1 MSNQI
6 TKIKAVNIEKFR
18 GLNNVSIN
26 FGERITIICGKNGTS
41 KSTILGIVAQMFNFE
56 TDYTKLDPV
65 TNQPIDLRG
74 FKNLAGKPFIS
85 QFKEHFRLSKKFDL
99 TGTMKTG
106 VHIYD
111 GAEKKELK
119 NLELGLYLRTNPNTQ
134 NPSIRATVRNNT
146 TTNGASD
153 SRKITHP
160 VAFLSLKRLTP
171 ITDRIKYEVTD
182 IQEFM
187 EENKG
192 SFMHDSLH
200 ILGRR
205 GGESQLTQ
213 TTGTIDSMVVSG
225 ENYDHESVSVG
236 EDNIG
241 QILQAVYSFK
251 KLKQE
256 YADYHGGIILID
268 EVDAG
273 LFPAAQRRLIER
285 LVKFSK
291 HLDLQ
296 IIMTTHSPTIIDTI
310 NSYSTNNEKEYKVCY
325 LTNTHGDVTVKNNY
339 SWNDISREL
348 NNERSD
354 LKEKILSMNVNVFF
368 EDKQNYDFYTS
379 LITKRSIKKHI
390 TPLKDIN
397 LGCGN
402 YKLLLDKKIPGIY
415 DESIIVF
422 DGDVTNIKKY
432 NNVIKLP
439 TNLPPD
445 QLLFEFLYNLP
456 REDSF
461 WDNDYGYHKDFFIE
475 KADEV
480 LYLINTNDHTIEL
493 SKLIKN
499 FRQIPGKKPRDVF
512 KDFAKEEVLQKL
524 VNKGGVKYNPYRLW
538 VDKNKLQ
545 AELFEEEFIDCLSRV
560 LSIKYNVEQAEIKKV
575 ILKN

>member
-1 MSNQI
+1 
-6 TKIKAVNIEKFR
+6 
-18 GLNNVSIN
+18 
-26 FGERITIICGKNGTS
+26 
-41 KSTILGIVAQMFNFE
+41 
-56 TDYTKLDPV
+56 
-65 TNQPIDLRG
+65 
-74 FKNLAGKPFIS
+74 
-85 QFKEHFRLSKKFDL
+85 
-99 TGTMKTG
+99 
-106 VHIYD
+106 
-111 GAEKKELK
+111 
-119 NLELGLYLRTNPNTQ
+119 
-134 NPSIRATVRNNT
+134 
-146 TTNGASD
+146 
-153 SRKITHP
+153 
-160 VAFLSLKRLTP
+160 
-171 ITDRIKYEVTD
+171 
-182 IQEFM
+182 
-187 EENKG
+187 
-192 SFMHDSLH
+192 
-200 ILGRR
+200 
-205 GGESQLTQ
+205 
-213 TTGTIDSMVVSG
+213 
-225 ENYDHESVSVG
+225 
-236 EDNIG
+236 
-241 QILQAVYSFK
+241 
-251 KLKQE
+251 
-256 YADYHGGIILID
+256 
-268 EVDAG
+268 
-273 LFPAAQRRLIER
+273 
-285 LVKFSK
+285 
-291 HLDLQ
+291 
-296 IIMTTHSPTIIDTI
+296 
-310 NSYSTNNEKEYKVCY
+310 
-325 LTNTHGDVTVKNNY
+325 
-339 SWNDISREL
+339 
-348 NNERSD
+348 
-354 LKEKILSMNVNVFF
+354 
-368 EDKQNYDFYTS
+368 
-379 LITKRSIKKHI
+379 
-390 TPLKDIN
+390 LKDIN